1 MIFLTICDALH
12 GRLFLSALSVPL
24 TQISIGRCEAGIRTV
39 LNVCRTGNARGAP
52 NLPQTCS
59 AIGFAVQGCWKI
71 RENCAIIK
79 IYADRF
85 LSDASNDGT
94 MRFGQSRRGLSA
106 SAGLK
111 GAIECS
117 SS

>member
-1 MIFLTICDALH
+1 MQDGKCSRRSQTAADLFGHWIC
-12 GRLFLSALSVPL
+12 G
-24 TQISIGRCEAGIRTV
+24 AGM
-39 LNVCRTGNARGAP
+39 LEDP
-52 NLPQTCS
+52 
-59 AIGFAVQGCWKI
+59 
-71 RENCAIIK
+71 ENCAIIK